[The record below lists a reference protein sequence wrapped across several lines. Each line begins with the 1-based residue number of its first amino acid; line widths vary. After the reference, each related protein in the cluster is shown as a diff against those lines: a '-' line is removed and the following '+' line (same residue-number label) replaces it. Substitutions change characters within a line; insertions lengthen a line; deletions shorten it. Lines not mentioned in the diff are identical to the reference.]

1 MPLTQRE
8 IDRRRVNEAKR
19 KKALKAEAEKRK
31 KRLKEEKK
39 RKDDAE
45 AKQQRQEKL
54 EKCRKCL
61 NTKKNCIKQ
70 CNGIQRKE
78 INTLTD
84 MDIKKLEKKLGIN
97 KLKF

>member
-1 MPLTQRE
+1 MPRRE
-8 IDRRRVNEAKR
+8 NEMYRALARKAKR
-19 KKALKAEAEKRK
+19 ENALNAEAEKRK
-31 KRLKEEKK
+31 KRLEEEKK
-39 RKDDAE
+39 SKEDAE